1 MWSHGRAYKIE
12 SVLRMT
18 APIADGSAAGIAQR
32 HVSRSHRMHFCT
44 QHLHTLYIR
53 VLAFHIGSSHE
64 HLTVHAHQST
74 DRSCGHTMLPCSRL
88 AGDTRL
94 AHLLCQQ
101 NLSHGVVD
109 LVGTRVVQILT
120 LQIELAAIVF
130 THPTCIIKW

>member
-1 MWSHGRAYKIE
+1 MRAHRRPNE
-12 SVLRMT
+12 VEGVLGMA
-18 APIADGSAAGIAQR
+18 APVADGCAAGITQR

-74 DRSCGHTMLPCSRL
+74 DRSRSHSVLSGSRL
-88 AGDTRL
+88 AGNAGL

-101 NLSHGVVD
+101 DLSDGVVD
-109 LVGTRVVQILT
+109 LVGTRVVQVFT
-120 LQIELAAIVF
+120 FQIELATIAL
-130 THPTCIIKW
+130 THPTCIIER